1 MKEIIAD
8 KLYNDIM
15 FDLDTI
21 RIEQTS
27 FDEPDKSYLILK
39 LLKEISDN
47 VGERF
52 NGVRG
57 ELK

>member
-1 MKEIIAD
+1 
-8 KLYNDIM
+8 M

-39 LLKEISDN
+39 LLKE
-47 VGERF
+47 VGEIVKERIDES
-52 NGVRG
+52 R
-57 ELK
+57 

>member
-1 MKEIIAD
+1 MKEAIAD

-27 FDEPDKSYLILK
+27 FEDPDKSHLILN
-39 LLKEISDN
+39 LLKEISEN
-47 VGERF
+47 VGGRF
-52 NGVRG
+52 NEVRG
-57 ELK
+57 SC